1 MELWPA
7 IDLRGGNC
15 VRLLQGDYARETVF
29 GTDPVAIVGR
39 FLAGGARRLHLVD
52 LDGAKAGAPVQ
63 ADLVVRMTRAA
74 GVPCQVGGG
83 VRTFETAAAYLDAGL
98 ARVIV
103 GSVAIEDPALLV
115 RIARA
120 FPGRV
125 VLGLDARD
133 GRVAVRGW
141 LDTSPILAVD
151 VARRHADL
159 PLAAIVYTDIAT
171 DGTLAGPNLAALGEM
186 LSVTKTA
193 VIASGGIA
201 TLDDI
206 RRVAAL
212 GCAGCIVGR
221 ALYDEAF
228 TLPDAI
234 AAAGDVNPAG
244 APLRLG
250 R

>member
-29 GTDPVAIVGR
+29 GHDPVAMVGR
-39 FLAGGARRLHLVD
+39 FLAGGARRLHIVD
-52 LDGAKAGAPVQ
+52 LDGAKAGQAVQ
-63 ADLVVRMTRAA
+63 AELVRRMAAAA
-74 GVPCQVGGG
+74 GIPCQVGGG
-83 VRTFETAAAYLDAGL
+83 IRTDEAAAAYLQAGL
-98 ARVIV
+98 SRVIL
-103 GSVAIEDPALLV
+103 GSVAVEDPDLLERLAL
-115 RIARA
+115 AH
-120 FPGRV
+120 PGRI

-141 LDTSPILAVD
+141 VDTSPLRAVD
-151 VARRHADL
+151 VARRHAGL

-171 DGTLAGPNLAALGEM
+171 DGTLAGPNLAALAEM
-186 LSVTKTA
+186 LEVSTA
-193 VIASGGIA
+193 PLIASGGIA

-234 AAAGDVNPAG
+234 AAAGDA
-244 APLRLG
+244 
-250 R
+250 

>member
-7 IDLRGGNC
+7 IDLRGGSC
-15 VRLLQGDYARETVF
+15 VRLLQGDYAKETVF
-29 GTDPVAIVGR
+29 GHDPVAIVER
-39 FLAGGARRLHLVD
+39 FLTGGARRLHLVD
-52 LDGAKAGAPVQ
+52 LDGARAGSAVQ
-63 ADLVVRMTRAA
+63 ADLVRRMAHAA

-83 VRTFETAAAYLDAGL
+83 IRTVAAAEDYLHAGL
-98 ARVIV
+98 ARVIL
-103 GSVAIEDPALLV
+103 GSVAVEDPALLV
-115 RIARA
+115 RLATAHPEKI
-120 FPGRV
+120 

-133 GRVAVRGW
+133 GRVATRGW
-141 LDTSPILAVD
+141 IETSPLLAVD

-186 LSVTKTA
+186 LAVA
-193 VIASGGIA
+193 AAPVIASGGIA

-221 ALYDEAF
+221 ALYDDAF
-228 TLPDAI
+228 TLPDAL
-234 AAAGDVNPAG
+234 AAAGD
-244 APLRLG
+244 G
-250 R
+250 RRD

>member
-29 GTDPVAIVGR
+29 GHDPVAMVGR
-39 FLAGGARRLHLVD
+39 FLAGGARRLHIVD
-52 LDGAKAGAPVQ
+52 LDGAKAGQAVQ
-63 ADLVVRMTRAA
+63 AGLVRRMAAAA
-74 GVPCQVGGG
+74 GIPCQVGGG
-83 VRTFETAAAYLDAGL
+83 IRTDEAAASYLQAGL
-98 ARVIV
+98 SRVIL
-103 GSVAIEDPALLV
+103 GSVAVEDPDLLERLAL
-115 RIARA
+115 AH
-120 FPGRV
+120 PGRI

-141 LDTSPILAVD
+141 VDTSPLRAVD
-151 VARRHADL
+151 VARRHAGL

-171 DGTLAGPNLAALGEM
+171 DGTLAGPNLAALAEM
-186 LSVTKTA
+186 LEVSTA
-193 VIASGGIA
+193 PLIASGGIA

-234 AAAGDVNPAG
+234 AAAGDA
-244 APLRLG
+244 
-250 R
+250 

>member
-29 GTDPVAIVGR
+29 GHDPVAMVGR
-39 FLAGGARRLHLVD
+39 FLAGGARRLHIVD
-52 LDGAKAGAPVQ
+52 LDGAKVGEAVQ
-63 ADLVVRMTRAA
+63 AELVRRMAAAA
-74 GVPCQVGGG
+74 GIPCQVGGG
-83 VRTFETAAAYLDAGL
+83 IRTMEAAAAYLEGGL
-98 ARVIV
+98 RRVIL
-103 GSVAIEDPALLV
+103 GSVAVEEPALLE
-115 RIARA
+115 RLATA
-120 FPGRV
+120 HPGRI

-141 LDTSPILAVD
+141 VDTSPLLAVD
-151 VARRHADL
+151 VAKRHADL

-171 DGTLAGPNLAALGEM
+171 DGTLAGPNLVALDDM
-186 LSVTKTA
+186 LEASSTPL
-193 VIASGGIA
+193 IASGGIA

-234 AAAGDVNPAG
+234 AAAGDA
-244 APLRLG
+244 
-250 R
+250 

>member
-29 GTDPVAIVGR
+29 GHDPVAMVGR
-39 FLAGGARRLHLVD
+39 FLAGGARRLHIVD
-52 LDGAKAGAPVQ
+52 LDGAKAGQAVQ
-63 ADLVVRMTRAA
+63 AGLVRRMAAAA
-74 GVPCQVGGG
+74 GIPCQVGGG
-83 VRTFETAAAYLDAGL
+83 IRTDEAAAAYLQAGL
-98 ARVIV
+98 SRVIL
-103 GSVAIEDPALLV
+103 GSVAVEDPDLLERLAV
-115 RIARA
+115 AH
-120 FPGRV
+120 PGRI

-141 LDTSPILAVD
+141 VDTSPLRAVD
-151 VARRHADL
+151 VARRHAGL

-171 DGTLAGPNLAALGEM
+171 DGTLAGPNLASLAEM
-186 LSVTKTA
+186 LEVSTA
-193 VIASGGIA
+193 PLIASGGIA
-201 TLDDI
+201 TLDDL

-234 AAAGDVNPAG
+234 AAAGDA
-244 APLRLG
+244 
-250 R
+250 